1 VRPTA
6 NVGTG
11 GGVLKT
17 LRTHRWLFF
26 ALGIVVLA
34 VIVAAV
40 AHASQGSEQPAT
52 VTRGRNRR
60 WLGVA
65 AFGVALLAGA
75 LVAGAYAYDA
85 SQSHVISRGVRVGYV
100 AVGGLTPAE
109 ARRKLTRV
117 YRKLGQPVIVRSGS
131 QRFRLAPR
139 HAGLVVH
146 LDEAVSRALARSR
159 RGWFLARTFRDIT
172 GLDARRDVTL
182 RVTFSR
188 IAVSGFAARV
198 ERAVERPP
206 RAAKVIPRAGGLFVA
221 SARHGLEV
229 DRARLRRA
237 IERALR
243 DAAVARHIR
252 VPARRISPKVTV
264 ADLSHRV
271 PAYITVDRSRFQL
284 RLYERLKLARMYRVS
299 VGQIGYETP
308 SGLYRIQNKAVN
320 PTWSV
325 PHSAW
330 TGSLAGAVIPPG
342 PSNPLKA
349 RWLGIYGGAGIH
361 GTDQAW
367 SLGSPAS
374 HGCIRMAIPDVID
387 LYDRVEVGTPIYI
400 G

>member
-1 VRPTA
+1 MVRA
-6 NVGTG
+6 
-11 GGVLKT
+11 
-17 LRTHRWLFF
+17 HRWLFLG
-26 ALGIVVLA
+26 LGIVALA
-34 VIVAAV
+34 VAVAAV
-40 AHASQGSEQPAT
+40 AYASQASEKPAT
-52 VTRGRNRR
+52 VTRPRNRH
-60 WLGVA
+60 WLR
-65 AFGVALLAGA
+65 LAA
-75 LVAGAYAYDA
+75 LVMTLLVGGLLAGAYAYDA
-85 SQSHVISRGVRVGYV
+85 SQNHVIARGVRVGYV
-100 AVGGLTPAE
+100 AVGGLTAAE
-109 ARRKLTRV
+109 ARRKLARE
-117 YRKLGQPVIVRSGS
+117 YRKLHQPVIVTSGA

-159 RGWFLARTFRDIT
+159 RGWFLTRTFRDVT
-172 GLDARRDVTL
+172 GLGAGRHVPL
-182 RVTFSR
+182 RVTSSR
-188 IAVSGFAARV
+188 IAVSRFAARV

-206 RAAKVIPRAGGLFVA
+206 RAARITPRAGGLIVA
-221 SARHGLEV
+221 KARHGLEV
-229 DRARLRRA
+229 NRARLRRA
-237 IERALR
+237 IERALT
-243 DAAVARHIR
+243 DSTAARHIR
-252 VPARRISPKVTV
+252 VPAQRISPETTV
-264 ADLSHRV
+264 GDLSQRV
-271 PAYITVDRSRFQL
+271 PAYITIDRSRFQL
-284 RLYERLKLARMYRVS
+284 RLYERLKLARVYTVS

-308 SGLYRIQNKAVN
+308 KGLYRIQNKAVN

-387 LYDRVEVGTPIYI
+387 LYDRVEIGTPVFI